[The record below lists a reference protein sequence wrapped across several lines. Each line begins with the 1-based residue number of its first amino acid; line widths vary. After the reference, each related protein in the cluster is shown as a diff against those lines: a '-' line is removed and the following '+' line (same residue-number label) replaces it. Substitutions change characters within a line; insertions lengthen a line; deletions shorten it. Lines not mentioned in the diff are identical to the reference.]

1 MRKSF
6 LTLTMVFLGLFAGV
20 NNAWADDPIV
30 QPIYLTTL
38 QAQNSGESTGSGL
51 VQLTWVDIHGDL
63 FDNEST
69 NILNAANPS
78 EQAAQVALT
87 GCTLFATE
95 SLETDKMSMGDHI
108 YMTPFCYYKAD
119 AVGNNGSYFSHW
131 TFNDPKITRQDT
143 AMDKT
148 APNSAYFKV
157 IPNSTDVGTVTID
170 GETIIPDING
180 AYISSTTNPNNIYA
194 VFKKYLLSN
203 PTASS
208 KNVLQQKDATETL
221 DVYVDV
227 EGDMSQMKADYADF
241 ATPSFSDADAY
252 SIWECDFASPTAY
265 EVISANKRRYHF
277 VVTYTA
283 LEGITEGKHS
293 AKLTISMAG
302 AGASSLNISVSV
314 MARPASAN
322 DASVKI
328 GDAEPTEYETLS
340 TAVSAANAAS
350 GDITLTLLRNVSSA
364 IELTNSMTLDM
375 NGYTLNNTLTVN
387 GSGKTVTLAY
397 NKLGGEISD
406 VVSVMA
412 GTLVLNGSNLASLSV
427 SAGAIVEQNG
437 ATIAGTVSNAGSFTT
452 IEGVVKGGLRSTA
465 GTLTI
470 NGGTFYGTNAVE
482 VTGSTT
488 ANINKGTLNGV
499 SCGLLVSGGT
509 ANVKKLVVIN
519 SEGLYSAKC
528 TAGTM
533 NVESGKFNK
542 PLDGSINFTSGY
554 FMDTNY
560 GVSTEGKIEML
571 VSAGVEYNEGYR
583 YFIGTAESAV
593 TNGVGVCR
601 IGTTSYATLEDALA
615 YANNNPNEELVIFMT
630 NNYTLPAGYY
640 TLPAKATLV
649 VPMSDSQAKEVN
661 QEAPRVSYNDVD
673 ESHPYIQPV
682 EFRRLTFANGVNLE
696 VFGEIELTCT
706 QFASNEAYTSQPVGP
721 YGRLVMEEGSHMT
734 LQDGSE
740 FRAWGFMTGAGET
753 DARRGSKVRE
763 MFQMGDWKGA
773 MTSVFITGMG
783 SPLGLTD
790 YSDRKIFPVT
800 QYFIQNVESPVKYH
814 PGAVLSTSAAVSEGV
829 IGMGISMAATDI
841 KIVGVSGSD
850 EAIFLMGIAADAD
863 NTWVR
868 KWYDAEHDVQ
878 VYDINSGAHIGSMV
892 IDMGELSLEGV
903 SVPVRLNSAK
913 FDLPLTSNMKIHL
926 LTGGMDFEQNTS
938 LLPGAE
944 IEVDKESVVSVAM
957 SAEDKAK
964 LSRWRAAIEAGEE
977 PNPVDTVLY
986 TGALYVY
993 DADQWGKYAFCRAKG
1008 ESDGIAY
1015 TKVVRYAPSW
1025 EERGSTPGKPDVR
1038 SEQVKPNDAAINVH
1052 GTFDTDEGYV
1062 YTSAS
1067 GANIFSSNA
1076 DAGTFIFNQDASLAA
1091 TRTVYQIKGSG
1102 TAAGNYEAKVFSSAK
1117 LKNADG
1123 YAETT
1128 TAEAGDAYCYID
1140 GRWTIM
1146 KVDEDDDCF
1155 MVDNY
1160 GSFYAKPSE
1169 YVAIVA
1175 TKDEYGVIT
1184 GNDDHTFSDAAGAGR
1199 LFILAKGEDGED
1211 CQWWEVEQHDNLY
1224 YCAKNDM
1231 CYEYDDGYETWVEK
1245 TFSIT
1250 WKNWDGSIVQTAAE
1264 NGTLVNYY
1272 VVKYGTMAEFL
1283 GTNPTREATVDYTY
1297 DFTGWTPDLGPVTQD
1312 VTYTATYTQKER
1324 KYTIIFLNEGGSEIE
1339 RQFLTH
1345 NEVPVCENTPTK
1357 VGHILQ
1363 WTPAISPV
1371 IKDQTYTATW
1381 LEEPPTTW
1389 EVTFADYD
1397 GTVLKKNDASNE
1409 DATFDVPVN
1418 GTISAENLALVP
1430 TPTKKQTDQAALEN
1444 KEYEYEFDHW
1454 QPATTDP
1461 VTQPTIYTAVYREVA
1476 KTYTVIFQDE
1486 NGDEIERHDYP
1497 YGATPV
1503 CSATP
1508 TKANTAQYTYS
1519 FAWTPQIQ
1527 TVQGPATYRAVFTPT
1542 TNKYTVTLRSN
1553 NEAVCT
1559 FTGAGIYNY
1568 GSSISIVA
1576 NIAAEYDFVRWEG
1589 DEAEVSWTDD
1599 THGSI
1604 SSLEKDITLTLYVQP
1619 TDVASLEDMAVGADA
1634 GVNIVPGTKCKDF
1647 ILTSNGDD
1655 ESGQVLSGISNLT
1668 VFGNAYFDLAIN
1680 AAADTWYAI
1689 AVPWQVEV
1697 STGITVG
1704 GNRQRVNSD
1713 FYLIWYDSEKRAN
1726 NGPSSENWIFA
1737 SGSET
1742 MQPGTLYMIYM
1753 TKPVDKIRFQKKAQA
1768 PLQTTQ
1774 LTVKQY
1780 PSANA
1785 IDAGWNGIANPSLY
1799 HAYLNASSDTYN
1811 YEHTTHTA
1819 NFGQKYVPGGDRYD
1833 PVNMKEN
1840 SLIVGAPIFVQV
1852 LANKTVPAEHTNGS
1866 FSAPALRKAVVDNA
1880 YYEVH
1885 ISAGEDYTDR
1895 IYLQTLEDKE
1905 DTYVIG
1911 LDLAKAGVSKVVA
1924 QMWVDRYNTKLCV
1937 NTTAPIGSSATYPL
1951 GIFVPQDGNY
1961 QIYSATEMQA
1971 GQELYVTRNGHTIWN
1986 LAYGPY
1992 TATLTAG
1999 NHSEYGLKLIQAPA
2013 TPTGIENPSLQGRSG
2028 EASKVIIDNHVY
2040 IIRDGAVY
2048 TITGQKVQ

>member
-38 QAQNSGESTGSGL
+38 QVQNSGESTGSGL

-95 SLETDKMSMGDHI
+95 SLETDKMSMGDHL

-412 GTLVLNGSNLASLSV
+412 GTLVLNGSKLASLSV

-528 TAGTM
+528 TAGTL

-829 IGMGISMAATDI
+829 LGMGISMAATDI

-868 KWYDAEHDVQ
+868 KWYDAEHDIQ

-892 IDMGELSLEGV
+892 LDMGELSLMGM
-903 SVPVRLNSAK
+903 SVPVRLNSAE
-913 FDLPLTSNMKIHL
+913 FDLPITTNMKIHL

-938 LLPGAE
+938 LLPGSE
-944 IEVDKESVVSVAM
+944 VEVDKESVVSVAM

-993 DADQWGKYAFCRAKG
+993 DADQWGKYAFCRVNG
-1008 ESDGIAY
+1008 EPDSKAY

-1025 EERGSTPGKPDVR
+1025 EGRGSTPGKPDVR
-1038 SEQVKPNDAAINVH
+1038 NEQVKPNDAAINVH

-1067 GANIFSSNA
+1067 GANIFSSNE
-1076 DAGTFIFNQDASLAA
+1076 DAGTFIFNQAASLAGA
-1091 TRTVYQIKGSG
+1091 RTVYQIEGEGRSD
-1102 TAAGNYEAKVFSSAK
+1102 ANYIRTVFSSAK
-1117 LKNADG
+1117 LQNADLT
-1123 YAETT
+1123 YATT
-1128 TAEAGDAYCYID
+1128 TAAEAGDAYCYID

-1175 TKDEYGVIT
+1175 TKDPSTKEIS
-1184 GNDDHTFSDAAGAGR
+1184 GNEDHTFSDAAGAGR

-1211 CQWWEVEQHDNLY
+1211 CQWWEVEQRDNLY

-1297 DFTGWTPDLGPVTQD
+1297 DFTGWIPDLGPVTQD

-1418 GTISAENLALVP
+1418 GTVSAENLALVP

-1444 KEYEYEFDHW
+1444 KEYNYEFDHW
-1454 QPATTDP
+1454 QPAITDP
-1461 VTQPTIYTAVYREVA
+1461 VIQPTIYTAVYREVA
-1476 KTYTVIFQDE
+1476 KTYTVIFQNE
-1486 NGDEIERHDYP
+1486 NGTEIERHDYP

-1508 TKANTAQYTYS
+1508 TKDNTAQYTYS
-1519 FAWTPQIQ
+1519 FTWTPQIQ
-1527 TVQGPATYRAVFTPT
+1527 TVQGAATYRAEFTPT
-1542 TNKYTVTLRSN
+1542 TNKYTVTLIAN
-1553 NEAVCT
+1553 PAGACT
-1559 FTGAGIYNY
+1559 FSGAGVYEY
-1568 GSSISIVA
+1568 EEEV
-1576 NIAAEYDFVRWEG
+1576 NIAAIFDSGKYRFLNWSDDETNAVR
-1589 DEAEVSWTDD
+1589 ATQTVSDN
-1599 THGSI
+1599 
-1604 SSLEKDITLTLYVQP
+1604 ITLTAYLEAVLENDLEIGVGEIEELTGP
-1619 TDVASLEDMAVGADA
+1619 T
-1634 GVNIVPGTKCKDF
+1634 TKENL
-1647 ILTSNGDD
+1647 IITSNGVT
-1655 ESGQVLSGISNLT
+1655 SGQL
-1668 VFGNAYFDLAIN
+1668 IN
-1680 AAADTWYAI
+1680 ANNLILTGDAFFDITPAGGFDARKWYAV
-1689 AVPWQVEV
+1689 AVPWQVNTTDGILINGVSQNVGTDLDVLYYNGSQRATAGKGNNDWNRIENEV
-1697 STGITVG
+1697 
-1704 GNRQRVNSD
+1704 D
-1713 FYLIWYDSEKRAN
+1713 K
-1726 NGPSSENWIFA
+1726 
-1737 SGSET
+1737 T
-1742 MQPGTLYMIYM
+1742 MYPGTLYMIYLAHSAS
-1753 TKPVDKIRFQKKAQA
+1753 TIRFKKAA
-1768 PLQTTQ
+1768 GVNILTTT
-1774 LTVKQY
+1774 LSVEAH
-1780 PSANA
+1780 PSA
-1785 IDAGWNGIANPSLY
+1785 ITTDAGWNGIANPALY
-1799 HAYLNASSDTYN
+1799 HGYIDPDATTYTK
-1811 YEHTTHTA
+1811 H
-1819 NFGQKYVPGGDRYD
+1819 NFGQKYKPDQMSYD
-1833 PVNMKEN
+1833 AVDMASAPM
-1840 SLIVGAPIFVQV
+1840 IVGEPIFVQV
-1852 LANKTVPAEHTNGS
+1852 AASNAITVATSNP
-1866 FSAPALRKAVVDNA
+1866 FSAPALRRSIVDNA
-1880 YYEVH
+1880 YYEVQ

-1911 LDLAKAGVSKVVA
+1911 LDLAKAGVSTKVA

-1937 NTTAPIGSSATYPL
+1937 NTTAPVGSSATYPL

-1971 GQELYVTRNGHTIWN
+1971 GQEMFVTRNGHTIWN

-1992 TATLTAG
+1992 TATLSAG
-1999 NHSEYGLKLIQAPA
+1999 TNNEYGLKLIQVPA
-2013 TPTGIENPSLQGRSG
+2013 ATTGIDPVTNDQLPMTN
-2028 EASKVIIDNHVY
+2028 KVVIDDHVY
-2040 IIRDGAVY
+2040 IIRDGEIY
-2048 TITGQKVQ
+2048 TVTGQKIQ